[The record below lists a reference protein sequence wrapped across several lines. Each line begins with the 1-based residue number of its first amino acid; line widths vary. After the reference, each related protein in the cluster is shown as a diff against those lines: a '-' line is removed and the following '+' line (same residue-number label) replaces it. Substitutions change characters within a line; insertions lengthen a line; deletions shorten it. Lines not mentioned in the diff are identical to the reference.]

1 MRPPTQSTSK
11 SFVMNEQIDLLWLGA
26 ADAVPDWPGGNV
38 WPVAANPRAI
48 NELLQQRL
56 NESQAA
62 AWLWW
67 DPALGQPQT
76 ERARHYLSKPADVWH
91 SGLQLGMNGLPGA
104 LDFVAPAWMLN
115 CDAEPHIESTSWRIS
130 PRACLVRTEV
140 FKRMGNLNTD
150 FQTLEGAALEMGH
163 RYITRGV
170 LMRHVP
176 ELAPEDK
183 LGPAV
188 QLPFVD
194 ELLFIYY
201 RFGRFWSYWML
212 MRAVMSGHISLLQA
226 AKAWRETARVA
237 LPSDPDPYTHTD
249 RAPSRALPAARVS
262 VVIPTLDRY
271 PYLRPLLHQLRQQTI
286 QPHEVILV
294 DQTTLPRRDLTL
306 AAQYRDLPLKIIYQ
320 EQPGQCSSRN
330 EGLQATSGDYILFVD
345 DDDEITPTLIEAHL
359 KCLATFAAAAS
370 SGVADEVGA
379 GPLPANFKY
388 TRASDVF
395 PTNNTMI
402 RREVLHQ
409 SGLFDLAY
417 DRGQRADGDL
427 GMRVY
432 LSGAVMILNPQIS
445 VFHHHAPVGGLRAH
459 KARVKTYAASRT
471 RLNVRQLTS
480 ATEVYLVKRYFT
492 ARQLREML
500 WLQVFGTFSIRG
512 AALKKL
518 LKILLGMVYMP
529 STLFEL
535 KKRYRQAAR
544 MSEVYP
550 QIPVLELESTQ

>member
-1 MRPPTQSTSK
+1 MPVLLSGSK
-11 SFVMNEQIDLLWLGA
+11 SFMMSAQIDLLWLGS
-26 ADAVPDWPGGNV
+26 ADTAPNWPAGDV

-48 NELLQQRL
+48 HDLLQQRL
-56 NESQAA
+56 NESQAV

-67 DPALGQPQT
+67 DAALGQPQA
-76 ERARHYLSKPADVWH
+76 ERALHYLAQPVDVWH
-91 SGLQLGMNGLPGA
+91 SGLRLGTKGLPGS
-104 LDFVAPAWMLN
+104 LDFVAPTWMLN
-115 CDAEPHIESTSWRIS
+115 CDADPGIESTSWRIS
-130 PRACLVRTEV
+130 PRACLLRTEV
-140 FKRMGNLNTD
+140 LRKMGDLHTE

-176 ELAPEDK
+176 SLTPEVEP
-183 LGPAV
+183 GPPT

-201 RFGRFWSYWML
+201 RFGRFWSCWTL
-212 MRAVMSGHISLLQA
+212 MRAVMSGYVSVREA
-226 AKAWRETARVA
+226 RKAWRETARVS
-237 LPSDPDPYTHTD
+237 PQSDPDPYTHSDQATG
-249 RAPSRALPAARVS
+249 RVLPAARVS
-262 VVIPTLDRY
+262 VLIPTLDRY
-271 PYLRPLLHQLRQQTI
+271 PYLRPLLDQLRRQTI
-286 QPHEVILV
+286 KPHEIIVV
-294 DQTTLPRRDLTL
+294 DQTAPARRDLKL
-306 AAQYRDLPLKIIYQ
+306 AADYRDLPLKMIYQ
-320 EQPGQCSSRN
+320 ERPGQCSSRN
-330 EGLQATSGDYILFVD
+330 EGLHTASGDHILFID
-345 DDDEITPTLIEAHL
+345 DDDEISPTLIEAHL
-359 KCLATFAAAAS
+359 KCLESFAAASS
-370 SGVADEVGA
+370 SGVADEAGA

-417 DRGQRADGDL
+417 NRGQRADGDL

-459 KARVKTYAASRT
+459 KARVNTYAASRT

-480 ATEVYLVKRYFT
+480 ATEVYLAKRYFT

-500 WLQVFGTFSIRG
+500 WLQVFGTFRFRG
-512 AALKKL
+512 AAIKKL
-518 LKILLGMVYMP
+518 LKIFLGLVYMP
-529 STLFEL
+529 NTLLEL
-535 KKRYRQAAR
+535 NKRYRQATI
-544 MSEVYP
+544 MTEVYP
-550 QIPVLELESTQ
+550 QIPALDLKSTQ

>member
-1 MRPPTQSTSK
+1 MSA
-11 SFVMNEQIDLLWLGA
+11 EIDLLWLGS
-26 ADAVPDWPGGNV
+26 ADATPDWPAGNV

-48 NELLQQRL
+48 HDLLQQRL
-56 NESQAA
+56 NESRAA

-67 DPALGQPQT
+67 DAALGKPQA
-76 ERARHYLSKPADVWH
+76 ERAWHYLAQPADVWH
-91 SGLQLGMNGLPGA
+91 SGLRLGTNGLPGA
-104 LDFVAPAWMLN
+104 LDFVAPTWMLN
-115 CDAEPHIESTSWRIS
+115 CDADPGIESTSWRIS

-140 FKRMGNLNTD
+140 LRKMGTLHTD
-150 FQTLEGAALEMGH
+150 FQTLQGAALEMGH

-176 ELAPEDK
+176 ELTPEVEP
-183 LGPAV
+183 GTPT
-188 QLPFVD
+188 QLPFAD

-201 RFGRFWSYWML
+201 RFGRFWGYWTL
-212 MRAVMSGHISLLQA
+212 MRAVMSGYVSLLQA
-226 AKAWRETARVA
+226 LKAWRETARVS
-237 LPSDPDPYTHTD
+237 PRSDPDPYTHPD
-249 RAPSRALPAARVS
+249 RALGRALPAARVS
-262 VVIPTLDRY
+262 VLIPTLDRY
-271 PYLRPLLHQLRQQTI
+271 PYLRPLLDQLGRQTI
-286 QPHEVILV
+286 KPHEIIVV
-294 DQTTLPRRDLTL
+294 DQTALPRRDLGL
-306 AAQYRDLPLKIIYQ
+306 AEEYRDLPLKIIYQ
-320 EQPGQCSSRN
+320 ERPGQCSSRN
-330 EGLQATSGDYILFVD
+330 EGLHTASGDYILFID
-345 DDDEITPTLIEAHL
+345 DDDEISPTLIEAHL

-370 SGVADEVGA
+370 SGVADEAGA

-417 DRGQRADGDL
+417 NRGQRADGDL

-445 VFHHHAPVGGLRAH
+445 VFHHHAPVGGLRVH

-480 ATEVYLVKRYFT
+480 ATEVYLAKRYFT
-492 ARQLREML
+492 TRQLREML
-500 WLQVFGTFSIRG
+500 WLQVFGTFSFRG

-518 LKILLGMVYMP
+518 LKIFLGLIYMP
-529 STLFEL
+529 NTLLEL
-535 KKRYRQAAR
+535 KKTYRQAAM